1 MSGIRGLIRSDMVR
15 VSSLTAVS
23 TLVKMLTGFVSIKVL
38 ATIIGPAGI
47 ALIGQL
53 GNFTTMALNFA
64 SGGIN
69 TGVTRGIASNRE
81 NPASLYD
88 HISTAL
94 RITVLFSL
102 ISGFLI
108 ILLSSF
114 LSRRILGSDEYSVVF
129 LIFGGT
135 LTLYSLNNLLLAILN
150 GFKEFRKYVVV
161 NIVTSITGMAFS
173 IILVLIWNIRGA
185 LISYVTYQSVILIVT
200 IFMVKKSGWFQPRYF
215 KNRMNIGLTKELL
228 GFSAMTFVS
237 AIVLPVAQLIV
248 RSFLTG
254 HLSLESAGIWEGMNR
269 ISAIYLMV
277 VTMSLSV
284 YYLPKLAETKSDK
297 ELRSEIFRVM
307 KFFIPVMA
315 IVVMIIF
322 FLRDVIILLLFTS
335 DFSEMRGLFG
345 YQLTGDLFK
354 MATWI
359 IAYQMWARGMT
370 GLFIT
375 TEIIFNTTLVLISI
389 ALIRHFSLAGAT
401 MAYMVNYILCF
412 FTMVIIFRK
421 QLLSAG

>member
-69 TGVTRGIASNRE
+69 TGVTRGIAANRE

-102 ISGFLI
+102 VSGFLI

-161 NIVTSITGMAFS
+161 NIATSITGMAFS
-173 IILVLIWNIRGA
+173 IILVLIWNVKGA

-200 IFMVKKSGWFQPRYF
+200 IIMVRKSGWFQPRFF
-215 KNRMNIGLTKELL
+215 KNRMNLGMTKELL

-237 AIVLPVAQLIV
+237 AIVLPASQLIV
-248 RSFLTG
+248 RSYLTG

-297 ELRSEIFRVM
+297 ELRAEIFRVM
-307 KFFIPVMA
+307 KFFIPVMTV
-315 IVVMIIF
+315 VVMIIF
-322 FLRDVIILLLFTS
+322 FLRDVIILLLFTA

-359 IAYQMWARGMT
+359 VAYQMWARGMA

-389 ALIRHFSLAGAT
+389 ALIRQFSLAGAT
-401 MAYMVNYILCF
+401 MAYMANYILCF

>member
-38 ATIIGPAGI
+38 ATIIGPGGI

-69 TGVTRGIASNRE
+69 TGVTRGIAANRE
-81 NPASLYD
+81 STASLCD

-102 ISGFLI
+102 LSGFLI
-108 ILLSSF
+108 ILFSSF
-114 LSRRILGSDEYSVVF
+114 LSRRILGSDEYSTVF

-161 NIVTSITGMAFS
+161 NIVTSVTGMAFS
-173 IILVLIWNIRGA
+173 IILVLIWNIKGA

-200 IFMVKKSGWFQPRYF
+200 IFMVRKSGWFQPRFF
-215 KNRMNIGLTKELL
+215 KNRMNIGMTKKLM

-237 AIVLPVAQLIV
+237 AIVLPAAQLIV
-248 RSFLTG
+248 RSYLTG
-254 HLSLESAGIWEGMNR
+254 HISLESAGIWEGMNR

-284 YYLPKLAETKSDK
+284 YYLPKLAETQSDK
-297 ELRSEIFRVM
+297 ELRTEIFRVM

-322 FLRDVIILLLFTS
+322 FLRDLIILLLFTA

-359 IAYQMWARGMT
+359 IAYQMWAKGMT
-370 GLFIT
+370 RLFIT
-375 TEIIFNTTLVLISI
+375 TEILFNATLVLISI
-389 ALIRHFSLAGAT
+389 ALIRQFSLAGAT

-412 FTMVIIFRK
+412 ITMVIIFRK
-421 QLLSAG
+421 QLLYVR

>member
-1 MSGIRGLIRSDMVR
+1 MTGIRGLIRSDMVR

-69 TGVTRGIASNRE
+69 TGVTRGIAANRE
-81 NPASLYD
+81 NTSSLYD

-102 ISGFLI
+102 LSGFLI

-114 LSRRILGSDEYSVVF
+114 LSRRILGSDEFRTVF
-129 LIFGGT
+129 LIFGCT

-173 IILVLIWNIRGA
+173 IILVLIWNVKGA

-200 IFMVKKSGWFQPRYF
+200 IFMVRKSDWFQPRFF
-215 KNRMNIGLTKELL
+215 KNGLNAGITRELL

-248 RSFLTG
+248 RSYLTG

-297 ELRSEIFRVM
+297 ELRAEIFRVM

-315 IVVMIIF
+315 IAVIIIF
-322 FLRDVIILLLFTS
+322 LLRDVIILLLFTA

-359 IAYQMWARGMT
+359 IAYQIWAKGMT

-389 ALIRHFSLAGAT
+389 ALIRQFSLAGAT
-401 MAYMVNYILCF
+401 MAYLVNYILSF

-421 QLLSAG
+421 QLLHAG